1 MGCVF
6 FKKKVRII
14 ICFIESKNKT
24 GSYDLN
30 PFDFQRSWTV
40 TSSVTSSTDSQL
52 SDRERYLERKLLD
65 FEKQLLYF
73 KSCVTLVSPET
84 STDPQ
89 NKGKGRG
96 KKSKPSEDSNSTSQ
110 GLLNR
115 LRSSFSGPLHDTQS
129 EAGASS
135 SHHSDASVS
144 GTPSLPPPYAEVG
157 ATTKTV
163 YIKQVQL
170 LLNGTPLDQ
179 IDCLETGKF

>member
-1 MGCVF
+1 MPVAQLSSTAFSEIERVLTSKSVAIHYRKIEIRQVSLTAGKEEYNSDSLFSSDCPC
-6 FKKKVRII
+6 RII

-96 KKSKPSEDSNSTSQ
+96 
-110 GLLNR
+110 
-115 LRSSFSGPLHDTQS
+115 
-129 EAGASS
+129 
-135 SHHSDASVS
+135 
-144 GTPSLPPPYAEVG
+144 
-157 ATTKTV
+157 
-163 YIKQVQL
+163 
-170 LLNGTPLDQ
+170 
-179 IDCLETGKF
+179 